1 MKTTISKRKNVIIV
15 GFGIS
20 LVVIAIVLLIVF
32 LLHGQVTI
40 SGEFPGDET
49 EESLVCERQ
58 DAGFFLF
65 EDSRILSDSTKL
77 TLIFSS
83 TNLRLASLI
92 YSATTASNTAA
103 QNIEAVMMS
112 ELNKSFGKEYGFNGL
127 GANFIS
133 DGNTAR
139 MSLTANAS
147 EIGTNGRKYFLID
160 GIIDYKDN
168 YYEELTRRGFNC
180 KRINS

>member
-1 MKTTISKRKNVIIV
+1 MNTTIGKRKKAIMI
-15 GFGIS
+15 GFSIS
-20 LVVIAIVLLIVF
+20 LVVVAIILLIVF
-32 LLHGQVTI
+32 LLRGQTTI
-40 SGEFPGDET
+40 SGNFTDNET
-49 EESLVCERQ
+49 EESLLCERQ
-58 DAGFFLF
+58 NAGYFLF
-65 EDSRILSDSTKL
+65 NDSRILGDSTKL
-77 TLIFSS
+77 TLIF
-83 TNLRLASLI
+83 TDTGLRLASLI
-92 YSATTASNTAA
+92 YSATTDNNTIA

-147 EIGTNGRKYFLID
+147 EIDTNGRKYFLID
-160 GIIDYKDN
+160 GIPDYKNN

-180 KRINS
+180 RRINS